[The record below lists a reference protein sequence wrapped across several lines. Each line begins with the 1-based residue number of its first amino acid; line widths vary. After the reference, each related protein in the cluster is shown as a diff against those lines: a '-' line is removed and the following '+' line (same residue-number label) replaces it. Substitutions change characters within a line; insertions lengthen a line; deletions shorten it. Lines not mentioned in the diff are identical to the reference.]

1 MGLFDIPI
9 LMRDARIVPGRLHA
23 VMGHEGLVAFRPVLA
38 LALVQ
43 LANSSRQMIGAVLL
57 RYASY
62 LPQAALQA
70 FG

>member
-1 MGLFDIPI
+1 MC
-9 LMRDARIVPGRLHA
+9 
-23 VMGHEGLVAFRPVLA
+23 HEGLVPFSPVLA

-43 LANSSRQMIGAVLL
+43 LANGRRQMIGAVLL
-57 RYASY
+57 GHASY